1 MVNLIMNFFRKKERP
16 QQEDMAES
24 ATTDISHLYMNTEK
38 YKKNLTT
45 MNYSDLIDLIHH
57 EESNPYKAHPGKE
70 ARVKH
75 HISPQYNQPEYD
87 EYILNENEDDNYPYN
102 IEEEY
107 SFVLVKKAKP
117 QPTLV
122 MPTKLLQ
129 QLDDQIQR
137 QDS

>member
-1 MVNLIMNFFRKKERP
+1 MANRIMNFFRKKNAP
-16 QQEDMAES
+16 QQDSTAEN
-24 ATTDISHLYMNTEK
+24 TTVDISHLYMNTEK

-57 EESNPYKAHPGKE
+57 EESNPYKAHPGQE
-70 ARVKH
+70 GRGKH
-75 HISPQYNQPEYD
+75 HVPPSYHRPEYD
-87 EYILNENEDDNYPYN
+87 EYIINENEDDNYPFS

-129 QLDDQIQR
+129 QLDDQIQKK
-137 QDS
+137 DS